1 MSLSRITDLRSTPA
15 AARGEV
21 VPLDRTRIRR
31 TTRERLR
38 ALTRTTTRRDPLH
51 AAMAVEREYA
61 VTVKTT
67 SMAAARDTVEAIT
80 RMVPAVVGSGYHRCR
95 IEATAQGT
103 TPMSIMV
110 ESAAGDQQTID
121 TVLRCLESIA
131 AAPLRAKVIIH
142 EADRTHVRTWA
153 GAWVE
158 PGPRGRR
165 GGGRADSPFA
175 PAAA

>member
-1 MSLSRITDLRSTPA
+1 MSLSQITDLSSSPI

-21 VPLDRTRIRR
+21 IPLERVRTRR
-31 TTRERLR
+31 TTRDRLR
-38 ALTRTTTRRDPLH
+38 ALTRPSTRREPLH

-67 SMAAARDTVEAIT
+67 SPAAARRTVEAIV

-95 IEATAQGT
+95 IEATTQAPV
-103 TPMSIMV
+103 PMSIMV
-110 ESAAGDQQTID
+110 ESAAGDIQTLD
-121 TVLRCLESIA
+121 TLLRCLESIA
-131 AAPLRAKVIIH
+131 GSPLRAKVIIH
-142 EADRTHVRTWA
+142 EADRTHVRTWS

-158 PGPRGRR
+158 PDPRGHRK
-165 GGGRADSPFA
+165 GANVPLA